1 MAAVAKVL
9 LSALS
14 LLCFAVA
21 EGRAW
26 EGAPTP
32 PNYKE
37 FYIEQEVD
45 HFNYEIQDT
54 FMERYLLAGEHCC
67 YHCCTACSVDPVDHV
82 VGL

>member
-37 FYIEQEVD
+37 LYIEQEVD
-45 HFNYEIQDT
+45 HFNYEIQHT
-54 FMERYLLAGEHCC
+54 FMERYLLAGEHSAA
-67 YHCCTACSVDPVDHV
+67 TAVRPCM
-82 VGL
+82 